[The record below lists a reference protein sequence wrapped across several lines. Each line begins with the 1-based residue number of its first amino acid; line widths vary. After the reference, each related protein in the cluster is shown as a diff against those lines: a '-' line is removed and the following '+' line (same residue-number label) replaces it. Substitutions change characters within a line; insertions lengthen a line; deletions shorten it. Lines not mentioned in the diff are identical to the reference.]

1 MVLLSM
7 YVYEMSAARRRAT
20 SVGEIQTRSSQ
31 TPQQMNNNIKK
42 TKCRPKM
49 LALIS
54 LGAAY
59 TLILHYFM
67 LSKLLGSKS
76 SNFDT
81 YYYKDTSTTRH
92 HIRHNHID
100 DQLKLSFKCPDQSSD
115 LRDMISETNQVIIL
129 MPAKA
134 AGTSLKEFAIKC
146 NPPSYSRL
154 KDNFINFDIEQIL
167 TNSLQMPNVIA
178 SHINNDDNLIYM
190 INNIPKSTLLIYI
203 HRDETQRVTSA
214 INEVVTNWCRR
225 GNGHPNI
232 ILEPPSKF
240 FYKEDMNKCYVSEEQ
255 LINDAIKNKVFEIGI
270 GQSELL
276 SCDTYDAI
284 RMNAPNMAFIPPLLV
299 NELQDLLADKYC
311 PDLVNEQVV
320 SNVGSNKEYQAY
332 VRGGSRESSPIQLSK
347 WLQAKQ
353 NTLEWSLGLNNDAT
367 CTAKT
372 RLMEKKLLDCDSG
385 FLTTDVTDD

>member
-1 MVLLSM
+1 M

-20 SVGEIQTRSSQ
+20 SVGEIQMSRPQ
-31 TPQQMNNNIKK
+31 TPQQINNSNMKK

-59 TLILHYFM
+59 TIILHYFM

-76 SNFDT
+76 SNYDT
-81 YYYKDTSTTRH
+81 YYYSKDTSTTRH
-92 HIRHNHID
+92 HHIRHDHEID

-154 KDNFINFDIEQIL
+154 KDNFINFDIEQIV

-232 ILEPPSKF
+232 LLEPPSKF

-255 LINDAIKNKVFEIGI
+255 LINDAIKNKVYEIGI

-284 RMNAPNMAFIPPLLV
+284 RMNAPTMAFISYNQV
-299 NELQDLLADKYC
+299 NELQELLADRYC

-332 VRGGSRESSPIQLSK
+332 VRGKSSKESSPIPLSK

-385 FLTTDVTDD
+385 FLTTVVTDD

>member
-1 MVLLSM
+1 M

-20 SVGEIQTRSSQ
+20 SVGEIHTSRPQ
-31 TPQQMNNNIKK
+31 TPQQMNNVKK
-42 TKCRPKM
+42 TKCRPKV

-67 LSKLLGSKS
+67 LSKLLGTKS
-76 SNFDT
+76 ST
-81 YYYKDTSTTRH
+81 YYYSSKDTSTTRH
-92 HIRHNHID
+92 HVRHNHEID
-100 DQLKLSFKCPDQSSD
+100 DQLKLSFKCPDQSSI

-154 KDNFINFDIEQIL
+154 KDNFINFDIEQVL

-232 ILEPPSKF
+232 LLEPPSKF

-255 LINDAIKNKVFEIGI
+255 LINDAIKNKVYEIGI

-276 SCDTYDAI
+276 SCDTYEAI
-284 RMNAPNMAFIPPLLV
+284 RMNAPNMAFILHLQV
-299 NELQDLLADKYC
+299 NELQELLADKYC

-332 VRGGSRESSPIQLSK
+332 VRGKSSSPIPLSK

-353 NTLEWSLGLNNDAT
+353 NTLEWSLGLNSHAA

-385 FLTTDVTDD
+385 FLTTEVTDDD